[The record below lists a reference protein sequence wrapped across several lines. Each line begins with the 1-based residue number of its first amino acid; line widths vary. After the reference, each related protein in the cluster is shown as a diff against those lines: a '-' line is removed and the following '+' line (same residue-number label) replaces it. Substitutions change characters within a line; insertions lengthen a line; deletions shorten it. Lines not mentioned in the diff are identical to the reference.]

1 MEWFRSV
8 YFFFHMAHTNG
19 FGGCSKRDATRYL
32 SAPAA
37 LLGQAGAFQWN
48 VFGVPY
54 CLLKK
59 HRHYFIITSCL
70 NISVS
75 LLALIRPYIN
85 SAPSIYFEKMTILQQ
100 ARACKD
106 RTHVCRAWVFSLI
119 KKKKIKLTGEVHRV
133 PV

>member
-1 MEWFRSV
+1 MEWFHLV

-32 SAPAA
+32 SAIATLP
-37 LLGQAGAFQWN
+37 GQAGAFQWN

-75 LLALIRPYIN
+75 LLALSLPYIN
-85 SAPSIYFEKMTILQQ
+85 SAPSIYFEKMTILDRQ
-100 ARACKD
+100 A
-106 RTHVCRAWVFSLI
+106 
-119 KKKKIKLTGEVHRV
+119 
-133 PV
+133 PVKTECMYVERGCFH